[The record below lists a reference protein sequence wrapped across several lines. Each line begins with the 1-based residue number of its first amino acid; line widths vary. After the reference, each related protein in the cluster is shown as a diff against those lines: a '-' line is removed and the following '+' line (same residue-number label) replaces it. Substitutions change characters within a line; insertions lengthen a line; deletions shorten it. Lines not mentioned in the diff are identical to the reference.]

1 MYSIIWGCICTN
13 YLDCIVR
20 HPAIFFLP
28 GPRPPC
34 PSAQVPPPAGESRH
48 RFTVLGIILIL
59 IVLILILLII
69 ILLILILPI
78 IIVIIT
84 LTSWFLTPHPAQIPT
99 CWRERAWF
107 QYRFQLPHLRNRKYN
122 YGHHHHH
129 DYCHITLI
137 TAIMHSHWY
146 WFEHSKISS

>member
-1 MYSIIWGCICTN
+1 MCLRSTSCPSFCQVFAASTCIALFVFFICILYLHSSIIWGCIRIK
-13 YLDCIVR
+13 YLYCIVR

-59 IVLILILLII
+59 IILILIII
-69 ILLILILPI
+69 ITPA
-78 IIVIIT
+78 
-84 LTSWFLTPHPAQIPT
+84 SWFLTPHPAQIPT

-107 QYRFQLPHLRNRKYN
+107 QYRFQLPH
-122 YGHHHHH
+122 
-129 DYCHITLI
+129 
-137 TAIMHSHWY
+137 HSN
-146 WFEHSKISS
+146 